1 MLTPLDLNW
10 LIVSLNIAIF
20 KELMKYYF
28 AVDSDG
34 FNSVKS
40 IALVNEYGDS
50 YLGSFSDLEES
61 QLNLANTNS
70 TQVKV
75 GGLTDLK
82 LSVLDFLQ
90 AKECTLCG
98 HEEDYTQLSQLFGEN
113 PPSKLSKFEAEE
125 LSEGGFSLEKALSTL
140 YKDVPTSLIQLSD
153 GIARIPVAK
162 KGEFHHK
169 VYGKVPFTS
178 KDYED
183 IKRNFE
189 NDVLGFNPYATQ
201 GHLRQEFETESEY
214 LDQILSTDAQL
225 KKGDLL
231 SIEEEEDIL
240 WATYKVKDSTYE
252 LLKNGELE
260 YSSGEFIRNFI
271 DKDTGK
277 NLGTVLART
286 ALTNAPFI
294 PFKDKKIQTLSQSAD
309 NSSHSVEN
317 FVFKL
322 STESIQ
328 TDLAEEVNSINEEE
342 IKTPQE
348 LDKANTELPTEPI
361 NDNDKNPN
369 MSTENLP
376 NEEIKIDKPSDV
388 TGFDLTE
395 LVNQTA
401 LKVKQEYD
409 EILTQSKLAIAAL
422 TSQNEVLTSNFAELT
437 SKFATQDQTVQA
449 FSNSISYQEKQARNN
464 ELIRQGIAPAQVEK
478 FSLILDTLETAG
490 ASKNVIQLSTSV
502 VENGQQVLKQVDKGI
517 SEAIKELLV
526 DATYSTPT
534 VVNQL
539 SQGVTPSLYMN
550 AHESEMNALINNL
563 KAQNAQNAKKTL
575 AA

>member
-1 MLTPLDLNW
+1 
-10 LIVSLNIAIF
+10 
-20 KELMKYYF
+20 MKYYF
-28 AVDSDG
+28 AVDSDES
-34 FNSVKS
+34 NSFKS

-75 GGLTDLK
+75 GRLTDLK

-90 AKECTLCG
+90 TEECSLCG
-98 HEEDYTQLSQLFGEN
+98 NEADYTQLTQLFGETL
-113 PPSKLSKFEAEE
+113 PSKLINFESEE
-125 LSEGGFSLEKALSTL
+125 LGEGGFSLEKALSTL
-140 YKDVPTSLIQLSD
+140 YKDVPTSLVQLSD

-162 KGEFHHK
+162 KGEFHHRS
-169 VYGKVPFTS
+169 YGKIHFS
-178 KDYED
+178 EKDYED

-189 NDVLGFNPYATQ
+189 DDVLGFNPYATQ

-225 KKGDLL
+225 KKGNLL
-231 SIEEEEDIL
+231 TLEEEEDIL

-271 DKDTGK
+271 DKKTGK

-294 PFKDKKIQTLSQSAD
+294 PFKDKKIQTLSQSTD

-328 TDLAEEVNSINEEE
+328 TDLAEEVNSINEEVQE
-342 IKTPQE
+342 TPQE

-361 NDNDKNPN
+361 NDNNKNPT
-369 MSTENLP
+369 MSTETLP
-376 NEEIKIDKPSDV
+376 IEEIKIDKPSEV
-388 TGFDLTE
+388 SGFDLTE
-395 LVNQTA
+395 LVKQAT
-401 LKVKQEYD
+401 LKVSEEVTAKYD
-409 EILTQSKLAIAAL
+409 EILSKSGLVIDAL
-422 TSQNEVLTSNFAELT
+422 SAKNEELTAKLAELT
-437 SKFATQDQTVQA
+437 SKFVTQDQAVQA
-449 FSNSISYQEKQARNN
+449 FSNSISFQEKQARNN
-464 ELIRQGIAPAQVEK
+464 ELVRQGVAPAQVEK
-478 FSLILDTLETAG
+478 FSLIVDALEVAG

-502 VENGQQVLKQVDKGI
+502 VENGQQVSKQVDKGI

-526 DATYSTPT
+526 DATYSNPT

-539 SQGVTPSLYMN
+539 SQGVTPSLYVN
-550 AHESEMNALINNL
+550 THVSEMNTRINTL
-563 KAQNAQNAKKTL
+563 KATNAQNAKKTQ
-575 AA
+575 AV